1 VSSYYYISALWST
14 HLVLLHVWPHTTLR
28 VLILLHISAVEQ
40 AQAKVKQQLILDARA
55 ALASKWDKEQ
65 RADALRAVNIR
76 EAEAAEKT
84 VKV

>member
-1 VSSYYYISALWST
+1 MC
-14 HLVLLHVWPHTTLR
+14 PHTTIC
-28 VLILLHISAVEQ
+28 VLILLYISAVEQ